1 MMMLVE
7 SKKDLPV
14 NVYANRMNE
23 KYKTVEDE
31 YITIEERF
39 KALLKARPELEE
51 LFIELVEEFTDRYG
65 FASYEDMMQQM
76 VNQGKVG
83 YIPASQEDINVTM
96 QRDPD
101 GDWLV
106 ELLGEFRPIRVNS
119 VRTYQDPYRTD
130 GETARYIAWDGQH
143 TSLILF
149 IIGYYGFGLSADEI
163 KIPVDVYP
171 GYDRKEIRE
180 LFLYFNSGAGSKTLD
195 AIDMFTQHVYSYNND
210 GARDFYAERCFDI
223 QQMAE
228 KYGMFFTA
236 EKFGDDNM
244 PGAVV
249 RMSEVMNKNYPQMVL
264 ERLFYYHTNACADK
278 PTYSLEVLNLCDYFR
293 DCLNQNITVTNEYID
308 EMIRVLEP
316 VTGNTWANGSR
327 KHQMVIKAYHNW
339 HAKAKAEGT
348 IPPDSKAPRCNQE
361 NSGPNWIAQALTANG
376 FTQLVPICSKENI
389 IYADAD
395 LQF

>member
-1 MMMLVE
+1 MQTA
-7 SKKDLPV
+7 PI
-14 NVYANRMNE
+14 NVYAQRQND
-23 KYKTVEDE
+23 KFKTVEDE
-31 YITIEERF
+31 YVTIEERF
-39 KALLKARPELEE
+39 KNLIKARPELEE
-51 LFIELVEEFTDRYG
+51 LFIELVEEFKDRYE
-65 FASYEDMMQQM
+65 FESYEDMMKFM
-76 VNQGKVG
+76 VNQGRIG

-96 QRDPD
+96 QREPD

-106 ELLGEFRPIRVNS
+106 ELLGSFRPIRINS
-119 VRTYQDPYRTD
+119 VRTYQDPYRKD
-130 GETARYIAWDGQH
+130 GKVSRYIAWDGQH

-149 IIGYYGFGLSADEI
+149 IIAYYGFGLEADKI
-163 KIPVDVYP
+163 MIPVDVYP
-171 GYDRKEIRE
+171 GHNRKEIRE

-210 GARDFYAERCFDI
+210 GARDFWAERCYDV

-236 EKFGDDNM
+236 EKFGDDTL

-249 RMSEVMNKNYPQMVL
+249 RMSEVMNKNYPQSVFD
-264 ERLFYYHTNACADK
+264 RLFYYHANACADK
-278 PTYSLEVLNLCDYFR
+278 PAYSLEVLNLCDYFR
-293 DCLNQNITVTNEYID
+293 DCLTQNIVVTNDYID

-339 HAKAKAEGT
+339 HAKAKADGT
-348 IPPDSKAPRCNQE
+348 IPKDSKAPRCNQE
-361 NSGPNWIAQALTANG
+361 NSGPNWIAQALVANG
-376 FTQLVPICSKENI
+376 FTQLVPMCSKENI

-395 LQF
+395 LRA